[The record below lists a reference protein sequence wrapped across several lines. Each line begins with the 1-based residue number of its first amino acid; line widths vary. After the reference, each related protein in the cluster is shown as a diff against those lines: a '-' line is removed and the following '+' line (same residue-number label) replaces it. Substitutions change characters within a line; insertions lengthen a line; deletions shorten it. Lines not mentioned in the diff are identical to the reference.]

1 VVNRGID
8 PRRSEQTPASDTFFR
23 LIAWSLG
30 LAAAAIYLWRW
41 NDPLLQH
48 IAIAVV
54 AGLAMTSLSFI
65 ALSRSYEAHQARKR
79 EAIEKSKL
87 IEYGLYKMAYG
98 SLIIALAA
106 LGMSLYTQFQN

>member
-1 VVNRGID
+1 M
-8 PRRSEQTPASDTFFR
+8 A
-23 LIAWSLG
+23 
-30 LAAAAIYLWRW
+30 
-41 NDPLLQH
+41 
-48 IAIAVV
+48 
-54 AGLAMTSLSFI
+54 SLSFI

-106 LGMSLYTQFQN
+106 LGMSLYT